1 MTTPIDLAAL
11 EALCNAATPGPW
23 QMLTDDLLN
32 GELIKWIAT
41 VEDDGT
47 NGATVLCDGDVER
60 NNLLFIAAS
69 RTALPALIAELRSA
83 RVYIAL
89 LESATGTMIQ
99 VERERRTKAP
109 QP

>member
-1 MTTPIDLAAL
+1 MTTLDLDAL

-47 NGATVLCDGDVER
+47 NGATVLCDGDVEH

-69 RTALPALIAELRSA
+69 RAALPALIAECRRLQS
-83 RVYIAL
+83 
-89 LESATGTMIQ
+89 ES
-99 VERERRTKAP
+99 RE
-109 QP
+109 